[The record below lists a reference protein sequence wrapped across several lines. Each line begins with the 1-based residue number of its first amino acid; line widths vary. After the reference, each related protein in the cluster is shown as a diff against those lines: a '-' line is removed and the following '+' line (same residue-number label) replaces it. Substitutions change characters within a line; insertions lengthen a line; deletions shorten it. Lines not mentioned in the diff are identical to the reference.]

1 MRKISLLRYA
11 GLLLGATLL
20 LGPAAFGQAV
30 TQAERDKGVK
40 YLQTTRDGV
49 AASVKGLSDEQL
61 KWKAAPDRWSV
72 AETLE
77 HIALAE
83 EFIYGKITE
92 NIMKAPAGAPDR
104 DTVKLDAWVLN
115 AVPDRSHKAQAP
127 GPLVPTGKLTAAEAL
142 DHFLKSREKTIAYLQ
157 ATPDLRAHVVNGPM
171 DQPLDGYEWLVFE
184 GAHSERHTKQIEEVK
199 ADPNFPKK

>member
-1 MRKISLLRYA
+1 MRKVSILVLA
-11 GLLLGATLL
+11 ALALMLGS
-20 LGPAAFGQAV
+20 AASGQQV

-40 YLQTTRDGV
+40 YLETTRDAV
-49 AASVKGLSDEQL
+49 VASVNGLSDEQM

-83 EFIYGKITE
+83 EIIYGNITE
-92 NIMKAPAGAPDR
+92 KIMKAPAGAPDR
-104 DTVKLDAWVLN
+104 DIVKLDAWVLT
-115 AVPDRSHKAQAP
+115 AVTDRSHKAHAP
-127 GPLVPTGKLTAAEAL
+127 GPMVPTGKWTPAETL
-142 DHFLKSREKTIAYLQ
+142 NHFEKSRAKTIAYLQ
-157 ATPDLRAHVVNGPM
+157 SAQDLRGHVVNGPM
-171 DQPLDGYEWLVFE
+171 DQPLDGYEWLIFE